1 MITLRQGNTYD
12 MEWAERSFRGWLC
25 DHSAATKR
33 AATANWRDWFDAR
46 GVYLGKRDGLEPKF
60 A

>member
-1 MITLRQGNTYD
+1 M
-12 MEWAERSFRGWLC
+12 C
-25 DHSAATKR
+25 DHPGATKR
-33 AATANWRDWFDAR
+33 AATANWREWFDAN